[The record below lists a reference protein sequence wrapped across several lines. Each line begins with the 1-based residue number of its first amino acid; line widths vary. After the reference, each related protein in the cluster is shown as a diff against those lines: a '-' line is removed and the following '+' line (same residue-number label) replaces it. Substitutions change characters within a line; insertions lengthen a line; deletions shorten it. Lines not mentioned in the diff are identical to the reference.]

1 MVGHHSGCLWS
12 WEYTEFWVGGGHILL
27 ALDEISALGH
37 QPSTQIS

>member
-12 WEYTEFWVGGGHILL
+12 WEYTEFWVGGHILL